1 MKLII
6 QIPCLNEADTLP
18 AVLVDLPRTID
29 GIDVIETLVIDDGSS
44 DGTATVARDLGV
56 DHVVCHPRNLG
67 LARAFET
74 GVEMALRQGADI
86 VVNTDAD
93 NQYPGRFIVDLV
105 TPILAGEADM
115 VIGNRQIGSI
125 DHFSWS
131 KKLLQRLGSW
141 MVRNV
146 SGTDVPDTVSGFRAY
161 SRDTALR
168 LNVLTQ
174 FSYTID
180 TVIQAGKKGLTIVSI
195 PIETNRPTRPSRLQR
210 GKWHFVRQQAA
221 TIVRLYAFYEPLR
234 TFLYISLPFLLL
246 GLFLLLRFGYF
257 FVTGNGGGHVQS
269 VTIGSGLFIVGM
281 FIALFG
287 VQADISSKHRLLTDE
302 TLYRLKKLDLERERA
317 GVASAEN
324 HPLHPQ

>member
-1 MKLII
+1 ML
-6 QIPCLNEADTLP
+6 A
-18 AVLVDLPRTID
+18 DLPRHID
-29 GIDVIETLVIDDGSS
+29 GIDVIETLVIDDGSV
-44 DGTATVARDLGV
+44 DETVAVAHALGV
-56 DHVVCHPRNLG
+56 DHIASHPRNLG
-67 LARAFET
+67 LARAFESGIET
-74 GVEMALRQGADI
+74 ALRHGADI
-86 VVNTDAD
+86 IVNTDAD
-93 NQYPGRFIVDLV
+93 NQYPGRFVVDLV
-105 TPILAGEADM
+105 TPILAGEAEM
-115 VIGNRQIGSI
+115 VIGDRQIGSI

-161 SRDTALR
+161 SRNTALR

-180 TVIQAGKKGLTIVSI
+180 TLIQAGKKGLTIVSV
-195 PIETNRPTRPSRLQR
+195 PIETNDPTRPSRLQR

-234 TFLYISLPFLLL
+234 TFLYISLPFLLT

-257 FVTGNGGGHVQS
+257 FVTENGGGHVQS

-302 TLYRLKKLDLERERA
+302 TLYRLKKLDLEQESARL
-317 GVASAEN
+317 ASAEN
-324 HPLHPQ
+324 QSSHSSQQPENVT